1 MRCLGNR
8 TSHFEFSTLCCIF
21 LLRSY
26 MLKRK
31 DNFTPSV
38 NFLFLEAAVCKV
50 RE

>member
-1 MRCLGNR
+1 MRCLSM
-8 TSHFEFSTLCCIF
+8 TDISFSVFRSLLYF

-31 DNFTPSV
+31 DSFTPSV

-50 RE
+50 GE